1 MLFLYNLIV
10 QIAGFLLK
18 IVALFSPKIKL
29 FVDGRKPV
37 FKILQTKINPND
49 KTIWFHAA
57 SLGEY
62 EQGLPVI
69 EKIKIKYPNH
79 KIVITFFS
87 PSGYEVRKNNLVAD
101 VTVYLP
107 LDTKKNAKDFLKLV
121 HPEMAFFI
129 KYEYWPN
136 YLTELRKLGTPTYL
150 ISGILR
156 KNQLFFKWYGGFYR
170 KALDTFTYFFV
181 QNESSKNLLQQLGKA
196 NVAVSG
202 DTRFDRVA
210 SILEKDNSLDF
221 IEAFKNDI
229 LTIVVGS
236 SWPKDES
243 LLVDYIN
250 QTNGKV
256 KFIIAPH
263 NIKSEQI
270 QELKNAIT
278 KKSILFSDVQTRFIA
293 SPHPENIEFIASPRE
308 SEARLIAS
316 PNPENKEFIASPRES
331 ETRLL
336 ASPNPENMEFIAS
349 PRESE
354 TRLIASLQQYDVFI
368 IDTIGIL
375 TKIYNYA
382 DIAFVGGGFGNPG
395 VHNILEPATFGIP
408 IVIGPNFSH
417 FAEATALVNM
427 EGCVSISNKNELF
440 DTFSNLIANDDIRHE
455 KGHICSTFVQMNKG
469 ATAIILKYILND

>member
-1 MLFLYNLIV
+1 MLFLYNLII
-10 QIAGFLLK
+10 QIANFLLK
-18 IVALFSPKIKL
+18 ILALFSPKIKL
-29 FVDGRKPV
+29 FVNGRKSI
-37 FKILQTKINPND
+37 FEILESKINVND

-69 EKIKIKYPNH
+69 ERIKDKFPNH
-79 KIVITFFS
+79 KIIVTFFS

-107 LDTKKNAKDFLKLV
+107 LDTKKNARHFLSLV
-121 HPEMAFFI
+121 HPEMVFFI

-136 YLTELRKLGTPTYL
+136 YLNELRKLGTPTYL
-150 ISGILR
+150 ISGIFR

-181 QNESSKNLLQQLGKA
+181 QNESSKKLLMELGKT

-221 IEAFKNDI
+221 IEAFKNDT
-229 LTIVVGS
+229 LTIVAGS
-236 SWPKDES
+236 SWPKDEN

-250 QTNGKV
+250 QTSEKI

-263 NIKSEQI
+263 NIKEEQI
-270 QELKNAIT
+270 QELKNSIF
-278 KKSILFSDVQTRFIA
+278 KKLVLFSEKSTK
-293 SPHPENIEFIASPRE
+293 N
-308 SEARLIAS
+308 
-316 PNPENKEFIASPRES
+316 
-331 ETRLL
+331 L
-336 ASPNPENMEFIAS
+336 ADF
-349 PRESE
+349 
-354 TRLIASLQQYDVFI
+354 DVFI

-375 TKIYNYA
+375 TKIYSYA
-382 DIAFVGGGFGNPG
+382 DIAYVGGGFGNPG
-395 VHNILEPATFGIP
+395 VHNILEPATFGVP

-427 EGCVSISNKNELF
+427 EGCISISNKKELI
-440 DTFSNLIANDDIRHE
+440 DAFSNLIANEDIRDE
-455 KGHICSTFVQMNKG
+455 KGHICSTFVKMNKG
-469 ATAIILKYILND
+469 ATYIIMKNI